1 MGVSADTPCVL
12 SVVNHRQI
20 TTKNADPAS
29 RVRIRIQG
37 EKRTGWG
44 FFPAIIFRPI
54 IFRPIIGFPAGNT
67 SVTWSAAAA
76 GTQYG

>member
-29 RVRIRIQG
+29 RVRVRIQG
-37 EKRTGWG
+37 NNRTGVG
-44 FFPAIIFRPI
+44 FFRP
-54 IFRPIIGFPAGNT
+54 
-67 SVTWSAAAA
+67 
-76 GTQYG
+76 